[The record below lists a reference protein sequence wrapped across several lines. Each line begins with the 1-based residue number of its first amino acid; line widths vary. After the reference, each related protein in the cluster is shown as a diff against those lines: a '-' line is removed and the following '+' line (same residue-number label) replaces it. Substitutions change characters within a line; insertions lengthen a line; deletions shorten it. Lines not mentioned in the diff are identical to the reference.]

1 MIKTARQLKG
11 LVRNISK
18 GDSIKALEVM
28 TSYAIERFLE
38 RLSLS
43 SYRDCLI
50 LKGGTLVATLLG
62 IENRSTKDIDVTVKN
77 RPLTIE
83 EIEHLVKEVIS
94 VPLDDGTE
102 FIVIDTN
109 VIMDELDYPGVRV
122 LLEAQLERIRI
133 PFKIDFSTDDVIT
146 PSEINYSM
154 KLLFEDRQIF
164 LLAYNVETVLAEKLE
179 TILSRGTASTRMRDY
194 YDIYALTAIPL
205 DTIDYEI
212 LSNAFS
218 NTCRKRK
225 TIVDKEVVNL
235 IVSEIAID
243 ATVMNQWERYRRK
256 YDYAANIDWPLI
268 ISAVRNTFRRASL
281 M

>member
-1 MIKTARQLKG
+1 VIKTARQLKG